1 MKLETLPALTLRE
14 KIRAQEITATDCVLA
29 ALERIKNIDGKVHA
43 FLTLTR
49 EMALERAKEIDGKIR
64 GGQPVGALAGLP
76 IAIKD
81 NICLDG
87 VRTTCASHILENF
100 TPPYTATVVDRVA
113 REDGV
118 VVGKTNMD
126 EFAMGS
132 STETSYFGPT
142 YNPWDLTRVPG
153 GSSGGSGA
161 CVAAGETPLALGSD
175 TGGSVRCPASFCGVV
190 GVKPTYG
197 LVSRYGLIAYANSL
211 EQIGPMGRTVGDC
224 ALLLTVI
231 SGYDERDATSVNV
244 EARNYLEYLIND
256 ISGVRIGMVQ
266 QLLGEG
272 THPAVEKNI
281 HSSAEK
287 LVSLG
292 AKCETVSLPTLRYA
306 LPAYYLIAMA
316 EASSNLARYDGLRYG
331 YAAGE
336 EGLMWHDAFS
346 TTRQRGF
353 GAEVRRR
360 IILGTYAL
368 SAGYYDKFFL
378 KAVKVANMVRLD
390 FLKAFKTFDVLMA
403 PAMPFPA
410 FKIGERIQDPLALYM
425 SDIATVPV
433 NLAGIP
439 AISVPSGFTD
449 GLPIGLQFMAPPFRE
464 DLLLR
469 VAYTFEQNTPHH
481 AVNPPL

>member
-1 MKLETLPALTLRE
+1 
-14 KIRAQEITATDCVLA
+14 
-29 ALERIKNIDGKVHA
+29 
-43 FLTLTR
+43 
-49 EMALERAKEIDGKIR
+49 
-64 GGQPVGALAGLP
+64 
-76 IAIKD
+76 
-81 NICLDG
+81 
-87 VRTTCASHILENF
+87 
-100 TPPYTATVVDRVA
+100 
-113 REDGV
+113 
-118 VVGKTNMD
+118 
-126 EFAMGS
+126 
-132 STETSYFGPT
+132 
-142 YNPWDLTRVPG
+142 
-153 GSSGGSGA
+153 
-161 CVAAGETPLALGSD
+161 
-175 TGGSVRCPASFCGVV
+175 
-190 GVKPTYG
+190 
-197 LVSRYGLIAYANSL
+197 
-211 EQIGPMGRTVGDC
+211 
-224 ALLLTVI
+224 
-231 SGYDERDATSVNV
+231 
-244 EARNYLEYLIND
+244 
-256 ISGVRIGMVQ
+256 MVQ